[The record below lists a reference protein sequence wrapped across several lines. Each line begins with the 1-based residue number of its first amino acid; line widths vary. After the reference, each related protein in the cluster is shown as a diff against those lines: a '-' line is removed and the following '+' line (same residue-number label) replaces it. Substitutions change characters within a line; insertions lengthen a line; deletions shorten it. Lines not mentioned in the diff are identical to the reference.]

1 MGWRGAVFSIA
12 PEGPQSMRS
21 CGWEWPRLKRSSS
34 HLRIPLSS
42 LPLSSCVGS
51 LHVLGSPL
59 TSLRLKSHSF
69 RVLHRVTCFSVCV
82 LSTLIGQIFGQARVR
97 VRSERGL
104 VESLTSNS
112 WHSTMQCPWCC
123 PCLERYLLSHSLIQ
137 GWSVETSFCQ
147 ALNP

>member
-21 CGWEWPRLKRSSS
+21 CGWKWPRLKCSSS

-51 LHVLGSPL
+51 LNILGSPL
-59 TSLRLKSHSF
+59 TSLRPKSDSF
-69 RVLHRVTCFSVCV
+69 RVLHRVIRFSVCV
-82 LSTLIGQIFGQARVR
+82 LSTSTGQNFGAGTGESQEWTWFGRIFDLQQLTFHSAV
-97 VRSERGL
+97 
-104 VESLTSNS
+104 SLMPS
-112 WHSTMQCPWCC
+112 
-123 PCLERYLLSHSLIQ
+123 LERYLFSHSLIR